1 MCKFK
6 NIGLFLIALIT
17 IVSCSKLDELTEFDI
32 SDNFKTTLNI
42 NVTEDSEGEPQSW
55 SQSSTVDLA
64 DNNEIES
71 SLDLIQDVKINS
83 LTFKIINFTG
93 VENATAIDASLRF
106 GDDTLIALEDI
117 NFEDSSTTYSV
128 GTAQQLNTIA
138 NDLKNASEIMAT
150 VNGTVASSPVR
161 FDVVIVLDVTTTID
175 VL

>member
-6 NIGLFLIALIT
+6 NVGLFLIALIT

-93 VENATAIDASLRF
+93 VENATAYRCEF
-106 GDDTLIALEDI
+106 T
-117 NFEDSSTTYSV
+117 FW
-128 GTAQQLNTIA
+128 
-138 NDLKNASEIMAT
+138 
-150 VNGTVASSPVR
+150 
-161 FDVVIVLDVTTTID
+161 
-175 VL
+175 

>member
-1 MCKFK
+1 M
-6 NIGLFLIALIT
+6 
-17 IVSCSKLDELTEFDI
+17 
-32 SDNFKTTLNI
+32 
-42 NVTEDSEGEPQSW
+42 Q
-55 SQSSTVDLA
+55 QH
-64 DNNEIES
+64 
-71 SLDLIQDVKINS
+71 
-83 LTFKIINFTG
+83 
-93 VENATAIDASLRF
+93 IDASLRF

-117 NFEDSSTTYSV
+117 NLEDSSTTYSV